1 MHLVNED
8 RTNTLSLLDPALRI
22 LVRTG
27 LLAVGV
33 LRGGLL
39 VQASP
44 RFMEIFGLAEAV
56 SREVSL
62 LSLVAA
68 VDRERVA
75 FALGDPSDPTSSP
88 SRGGAGHLL
97 FDAVRPDGSV
107 FRAELQWVTGDIGG
121 ESATVLLAADA
132 TERSRNEQQ
141 LSYLAYLDPLTGL
154 ANRALFLDRLRETL
168 AFARRDRR
176 GFGVMICD
184 LDGFKSVNDTLG
196 HEAGDS
202 LLVTVA
208 RRLEAVVRA
217 GDTVARQGGDEF
229 AAILPGL
236 RTRDDAG
243 VIAARMVQAFDAPLD
258 VGGVRCK
265 VGISIG
271 IATFPD
277 DGADMDGLIGRADAA
292 MYASKQAGKSRFT
305 YAAESAAAR
314 ETVRIPLFRWTP
326 EQEVGVPIIDVQHH
340 EMVDRLNDLVDLLKT
355 GRDRDSILASLRALV
370 TFTKKHFATEER
382 LMAHHPGWPDQLRH
396 VQEHRKLVDDLMSL
410 TVNVDVKSMTLTT
423 RYLQEWLSRHI
434 ENADRPLAAFLI
446 PRMSPDSRAAEP
458 SVPGPPRR

>member
-1 MHLVNED
+1 MLVQ
-8 RTNTLSLLDPALRI
+8 
-22 LVRTG
+22 TG
-27 LLAVGV
+27 LLAVAV
-33 LRGGLL
+33 LRGGLI

-44 RFMEIFGLAEAV
+44 RFNQIFGLEEPPA
-56 SREVSL
+56 RDVSL
-62 LSLVAA
+62 VSLVAA
-68 VDRERVA
+68 VDRDRVM
-75 FALGDPSDPTSSP
+75 FALGDSAPPQSSAL
-88 SRGGAGHLL
+88 SRGGIGPLS

-107 FRAELQWVTGDIGG
+107 FRAELQWTTGEIGG
-121 ESATVLLAADA
+121 EPATVLLAADA

-208 RRLEAVVRA
+208 RRLEGVVRG

-229 AAILPGL
+229 AVILPGL
-236 RTRDDAG
+236 RARDDAG
-243 VIAARMVQAFDAPLD
+243 VIAARMVQAFDAPFE
-258 VGGVRCK
+258 VNGVRCK

-271 IATFPD
+271 IAAFPD

-292 MYASKQAGKSRFT
+292 MYASKQAGKNRFT
-305 YAAESAAAR
+305 YAAESAAAMA
-314 ETVRIPLFRWTP
+314 TVRIPLFRWTRDH
-326 EQEVGVPIIDVQHH
+326 EIGISIIDAQHH
-340 EMVDRLNDLVDLLKT
+340 ELMDRLNDLVDLLKA
-355 GRDRDSILASLRALV
+355 GRDRDSILSALRGLV

-382 LMAHHPGWPDQLRH
+382 LMAHHPGFSDELRH
-396 VQEHRKLVDDLMSL
+396 TQEHRKLTDDLMSL

-434 ENADRPLAAFLI
+434 ENADRPLGAWLTSQDKGLQRPPAGG
-446 PRMSPDSRAAEP
+446 PDS
-458 SVPGPPRR
+458 